1 MIDTLDVKGF
11 LPVGTETLVLLQ
23 KFLKVLE
30 FFNQIKETYASLFLT
45 M

>member
-1 MIDTLDVKGF
+1 MSKVSF
-11 LPVGTETLVLLQ
+11 LWAYVSTETFVLLQ